1 MTVKMIIRIEGVT
14 VSGEFAIVGVIVR
27 LDENRLGEDGR
38 VGAIGPDQV
47 RINRIIIP
55 PAAHQQQMQGEDV
68 VGRKQSDPWVGVRQ
82 CSPPA
87 G

>member
-1 MTVKMIIRIEGVT
+1 MIIRTEGVT

-55 PAAHQQQMQGEDV
+55 PAAH
-68 VGRKQSDPWVGVRQ
+68 
-82 CSPPA
+82 
-87 G
+87 